1 MKFSLFVHME
11 KTDSSQSYAQLYNEF
26 LSLCKIAED
35 GGMHAIW
42 TGEHHCMD
50 FTIAPNPFL
59 TISDLANKLKH
70 VRLGTG
76 TIIAPFWH
84 PIKLAGESAM
94 TDLITSGRLE
104 LGIARGAYSFEYE
117 RLMPGMDAWEAGQR
131 LREMI
136 PAIREL
142 WKGDYSHE
150 GEFYSFPKSTST
162 PKPLQQNGPPIWVAA
177 RDPNSHEFA
186 INNSCNVQVTP
197 LWQDYNEVQD
207 LILKFNSAKK
217 KYNPQSQSKIMLL
230 QHTYVSDEKNELDEA
245 AKKFSEFYAH
255 FGAWFQNQRPVNQA
269 SIKKLSSKELSL
281 LDMYAPEKM
290 KKNLLFGTIDEVTS
304 RLKDYEKLGYD
315 EFSYWI
321 DSGMSYDEKVS
332 SLNNF
337 IQRVMPAFKS

>member
-1 MKFSLFVHME
+1 
-11 KTDSSQSYAQLYNEF
+11 
-26 LSLCKIAED
+26 
-35 GGMHAIW
+35 
-42 TGEHHCMD
+42 
-50 FTIAPNPFL
+50 
-59 TISDLANKLKH
+59 
-70 VRLGTG
+70 
-76 TIIAPFWH
+76 
-84 PIKLAGESAM
+84 
-94 TDLITSGRLE
+94 
-104 LGIARGAYSFEYE
+104 
-117 RLMPGMDAWEAGQR
+117 
-131 LREMI
+131 
-136 PAIREL
+136 
-142 WKGDYSHE
+142 
-150 GEFYSFPKSTST
+150 
-162 PKPLQQNGPPIWVAA
+162 
-177 RDPNSHEFA
+177 
-186 INNSCNVQVTP
+186 VTP

-207 LILKFNSAKK
+207 LIMKFNSAKK
-217 KYNPQSQSKIMLL
+217 RYNPQSQSKIMLL

>member
-1 MKFSLFVHME
+1 MEEQYVKFSLFVHME
-11 KTDSSQSYAQLYNEF
+11 KTNSSQSYAQLYNEF
-26 LSLCKIAED
+26 LSLCKIADD

-131 LREMI
+131 LREII

-162 PKPLQQNGPPIWVAA
+162 PKPFQQNGPPIWVAA

-186 INNSCNVQVTP
+186 INNSCYFV
-197 LWQDYNEVQD
+197 
-207 LILKFNSAKK
+207 NSI
-217 KYNPQSQSKIMLL
+217 SK
-230 QHTYVSDEKNELDEA
+230 QKT
-245 AKKFSEFYAH
+245 
-255 FGAWFQNQRPVNQA
+255 
-269 SIKKLSSKELSL
+269 SIK
-281 LDMYAPEKM
+281 
-290 KKNLLFGTIDEVTS
+290 N
-304 RLKDYEKLGYD
+304 
-315 EFSYWI
+315 
-321 DSGMSYDEKVS
+321 
-332 SLNNF
+332 
-337 IQRVMPAFKS
+337 